1 LETLTALNYEEELIK
16 SFFMPTKRQ
25 RYLDFVSKPKTRQKF
40 LLELAHFKS
49 LDPRYLLT
57 IPPNKQHAKDIAL
70 ILTQKGAA
78 KLCWVTSE
86 DSRLDGKEMPLL
98 EALGE
103 VVGRQMGTFLS
114 CIPGKLA
121 YFEDEED
128 RWILEHRLYRN
139 TEN

>member
-1 LETLTALNYEEELIK
+1 MNHEEELIR
-16 SFFMPTKRQ
+16 SFFTPTKRQ

-57 IPPNKQHAKDIAL
+57 IPPNKQHPKDIAL
-70 ILTQKGAA
+70 ILTQKGAPP
-78 KLCWVTSE
+78 LCWVTSE

-98 EALGE
+98 EALGD

-114 CIPGKLA
+114 CIPGRLA
-121 YFEDEED
+121 YFEGED
-128 RWILEHRLYRN
+128 MGARWILERRL
-139 TEN
+139 

>member
-1 LETLTALNYEEELIK
+1 MKHEEELIK

-57 IPPNKQHAKDIAL
+57 IPPSKPHPKDITQ
-70 ILTQKGAA
+70 ILTQKGAPP
-78 KLCWVTSE
+78 LCWVTSE
-86 DSRLDGKEMPLL
+86 DRRLDGKEMPLS
-98 EALGE
+98 EALGQ

-114 CIPGKLA
+114 CIPGRLA
-121 YFEDEED
+121 YFEGEGMGV
-128 RWILEHRLYRN
+128 RWILERPS
-139 TEN
+139 